1 MENSFFEYRD
11 KTGAESDSDGE
22 IIDNS
27 LTEDFYTPIKKPA
40 VKNQTV
46 FVAESEES
54 STDGKDPIFQ
64 FEYSK
69 ETFVCLKLGYYSCLK
84 KSVILIKKKLLT

>member
-11 KTGAESDSDGE
+11 KTGAGSDSDGE

-27 LTEDFYTPIKKPA
+27 LVAEDFYTPRKKL
-40 VKNQTV
+40 VTKNQTV

-54 STDGKDPIFQ
+54 STDGKDLIFR
-64 FEYSK
+64 FEYR
-69 ETFVCLKLGYYSCLK
+69 
-84 KSVILIKKKLLT
+84 KKLYL

>member
-11 KTGAESDSDGE
+11 KTGVGTDSDSE

-27 LTEDFYTPIKKPA
+27 LVAEDYYTPRKQLG

-46 FVAESEES
+46 FVAESEDS
-54 STDGKDPIFQ
+54 STDGQ
-64 FEYSK
+64 
-69 ETFVCLKLGYYSCLK
+69 
-84 KSVILIKKKLLT
+84 